1 MTVTVINTIENLAEK
16 YGEKIAVW
24 AVIAI
29 VIYLIIAQ

>member
-1 MTVTVINTIENLAEK
+1 MTVTVINTIEHFAEK